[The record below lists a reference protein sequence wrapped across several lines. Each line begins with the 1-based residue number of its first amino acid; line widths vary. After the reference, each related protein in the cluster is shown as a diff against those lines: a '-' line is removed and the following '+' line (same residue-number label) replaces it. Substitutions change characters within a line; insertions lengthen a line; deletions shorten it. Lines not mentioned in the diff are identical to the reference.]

1 MKINTVL
8 VKVGTTPDKKFMTEE
23 ACKSIVERF
32 KKNPDMSVTIGNSKL
47 VTGKVL
53 NLEFRDN
60 EVIATIEM
68 NIIFSCAGRILQE
81 LHTMEGIR
89 VIDCDVLGIGMF
101 VLPIGGQN
109 VPIDVT
115 AKDSPQKS
123 V

>member
-115 AKDSPQKS
+115 AKDSPQKA